1 MDRSDR
7 FLKDRQEFWHRK
19 DNRKKSRTGTHKAR
33 PGEMEIFSG
42 KKSGQEEKMFNQAAL
57 DQDVGK
63 DHERQKVGTRV
74 KNHRFSPIFAP
85 SKTRPGK
92 NSRITNRVAPRSEE
106 KKDFI
111 KNSSFCVSYASIQK
125 HMHIKIRQHL

>member
-1 MDRSDR
+1 
-7 FLKDRQEFWHRK
+7 
-19 DNRKKSRTGTHKAR
+19 
-33 PGEMEIFSG
+33 
-42 KKSGQEEKMFNQAAL
+42 MFDQAAL

-63 DHERQKVGTRV
+63 DHERQKGGNQSEKPQVQSRFCTFKDQTRE
-74 KNHRFSPIFAP
+74 
-85 SKTRPGK
+85 